1 MFSKNTHRM
10 LSPDSGARTKRR
22 GWPQQQEDEPE
33 TPAVP
38 VQNPEIAPPGIEGF
52 GYIVQTMRAAMKPA
66 ASFDGKTAVINFL
79 EKLDSHFML
88 YPVHE
93 FQKVALATSALK
105 GQALS
110 WFKCIGKNLLGE
122 PGSPTYTY
130 ENFKNSLVKAFP
142 VVRDRARLEAELFS
156 RYQER
161 IEDLSNFILRKI
173 QVFKLLYGS
182 RPDPEIIQVIL
193 PRLLPQVQDFIEL
206 RNPTTLDRLFELAVQ
221 FESRRTAD
229 NERRRQ
235 FERRS
240 VDFFSLAEAKIDF
253 KGGELTL
260 NMKPIEAKNDK
271 PPQLDLEHLQ
281 AEEKEKI
288 QGLVSHFANLFS
300 DVPGFTQ
307 VVNHDIDTGDAQP
320 VRQKPYRYDRTKEE
334 IIEHHIKEMLKN
346 KIITPISSSY
356 ASPVV
361 LCKKNN
367 DYPIT
372 HPKRWRFA
380 IDYRKLNSVT
390 KYPVYPLPIIEE
402 IIRNISSTKYM
413 TTLDLTSG
421 YFQIGVKP
429 EDVHKTAFIT
439 KSGTYAF
446 LRMPF
451 GLSGAPATFQR
462 CMDIVLRPVL
472 GKSTFIYLDDIIIT
486 SSTLEQHLQ
495 DLRKVFSLLN
505 EAGLKI
511 NASKC
516 KFAAKELRYLGF
528 KISQK
533 GIETDQSKIVAIRN
547 YPVPK
552 TAKKLSSFLGM
563 CSYYRAFIKDFAKI
577 AEPLLKLK
585 RKKARFSW
593 SAEANLAF
601 QKLKDALTQ
610 APVLKFPEGDK
621 GLEISADASDFAIG
635 AVLSQNGQ
643 PVAFFSRTLN
653 ETQRNYSATERETLA
668 VLASVQKF
676 RVFFGSSPVTVYT
689 DHAAV
694 TRLYSGKNLS
704 PRLIRWALKLQEYNL
719 IIKHTPGKENVVAD
733 ALSRINLDEN
743 GSVIKIAM
751 LTSKVLDSR
760 ETVIAELKKDPEFKN
775 IYNYLADPENFNHP
789 DIVPIRNRAE
799 NYELIDGLLFYTKA
813 TNENHEYRPVIPASM
828 RLNVLEELHDC
839 AISAHLGIRKTVQR
853 VREAVFFPELQ
864 KFTRAYV
871 QSCPTCQLNNYV
883 NFRPAGFLNSIK
895 SEFPNQII
903 GIDLLG
909 PYPRSKVNKSRYL
922 LVIVDHFSK
931 WLELIPLKRA
941 SAKIVVDSILN
952 KYILKYG
959 APLKVIS
966 DNGPQFVSKM
976 FEEMCAKLGIRH
988 LKMVP
993 YRPQSNIA
1001 ERVNRNVV
1009 KIIRS
1014 YVKNYHSTWD
1024 SHINEFAFALR
1035 TAKHDTT
1042 QKTPAELFLGRKILT
1057 PLDKLFFVQ
1066 ERAEEFKMS
1075 DIQKL
1080 IREATENIEMAQRK
1094 QKLYYDL
1101 KRREV
1106 KYNVGDEV
1114 LKIKHNLSNAPEEKV
1129 GKFFPRFE
1137 GPFTIEQITGAV
1149 VILKRNDGQTLKANV
1164 DQIKPFYNRSK
1175 MAVFKDSFQ
1184 DPRQSTSQEDI
1195 RQQKQQ
1201 EPATTASKCQKKKA
1215 PPQQRNKNQK
1225 GGFKRK
1231 SHDAG
1236 EQIYERNYERTKRRK
1251 QNGQGKP
1258 NVSKRTVESS
1268 DRCLR
1273 SKKRRLQPEN
1283 QLPEYSRNQDKQRA
1297 RAQER
1302 RAQSTKRPAEQPPL
1316 QRKLPRIQRRNFK
1329 RKRDEQAPKE
1339 QRKTRKLNQATTYSS
1354 FKDWAKKRMDDHN
1367 KITVVKSSG
1376 NGAISLTSATAT
1388 SSSSSGIETQIRSRR
1403 KAAKM
1408 IISVVV
1414 LFGLCYMPV
1423 HLINTLRY

>member
-1 MFSKNTHRM
+1 MAAFAAFKEEIKAGQDSVKEEMKAVQESVKDQMKLGQESVKEEMRAIKASQEELKKEITCIIENKFEAMEGRIDAVENKVSSVKEQIEERVSAVEQQIDYRVSAVKEQIQERVSAVKEQIQERVSAVEQQIDDKVSAVAKEVDTLKKFVATAGSNSDTFKFLAMPGHPSLKLSTYGGKTSWKVYKTQFSIVAEANGWDSQAKACPLASSLTADAADILQTLPENKRLDFEALSGALELRFGEKCLKDYSRLQLKSHFKNNKLFSAFEAMTIDRQKASSTRNADVSSERPCSESCRNHTEIEEKPETTSNSPAQMLFGRDLRLPCDLLFGRPPDAPSSPEEYIQDLQEQFEVMHNVARERVNLATEKMKTHYNTRATGYRFNEGDRVWLWNPTRRKG
-10 LSPDSGARTKRR
+10 LSPKLQSP
-22 GWPQQQEDEPE
+22 W
-33 TPAVP
+33 
-38 VQNPEIAPPGIEGF
+38 
-52 GYIVQTMRAAMKPA
+52 
-66 ASFDGKTAVINFL
+66 DG
-79 EKLDSHFML
+79 
-88 YPVHE
+88 P
-93 FQKVALATSALK
+93 
-105 GQALS
+105 
-110 WFKCIGKNLLGE
+110 
-122 PGSPTYTY
+122 YTVL
-130 ENFKNSLVKAFP
+130 NRLNDV
-142 VVRDRARLEAELFS
+142 VVRIR
-156 RYQER
+156 
-161 IEDLSNFILRKI
+161 
-173 QVFKLLYGS
+173 
-182 RPDPEIIQVIL
+182 
-193 PRLLPQVQDFIEL
+193 
-206 RNPTTLDRLFELAVQ
+206 
-221 FESRRTAD
+221 
-229 NERRRQ
+229 
-235 FERRS
+235 
-240 VDFFSLAEAKIDF
+240 VDFFSWAEAKIDF

-271 PPQLDLEHLQ
+271 PPQLDLQHLP

-288 QGLVSHFANLFS
+288 QGL
-300 DVPGFTQ
+300 
-307 VVNHDIDTGDAQP
+307 
-320 VRQKPYRYDRTKEE
+320 
-334 IIEHHIKEMLKN
+334 
-346 KIITPISSSY
+346 
-356 ASPVV
+356 
-361 LCKKNN
+361 
-367 DYPIT
+367 
-372 HPKRWRFA
+372 
-380 IDYRKLNSVT
+380 
-390 KYPVYPLPIIEE
+390 
-402 IIRNISSTKYM
+402 
-413 TTLDLTSG
+413 
-421 YFQIGVKP
+421 
-429 EDVHKTAFIT
+429 
-439 KSGTYAF
+439 
-446 LRMPF
+446 
-451 GLSGAPATFQR
+451 
-462 CMDIVLRPVL
+462 
-472 GKSTFIYLDDIIIT
+472 
-486 SSTLEQHLQ
+486 
-495 DLRKVFSLLN
+495 
-505 EAGLKI
+505 
-511 NASKC
+511 
-516 KFAAKELRYLGF
+516 
-528 KISQK
+528 

-1367 KITVVKSSG
+1367 KINFAG
-1376 NGAISLTSATAT
+1376 
-1388 SSSSSGIETQIRSRR
+1388 RS
-1403 KAAKM
+1403 KTCWKNKT
-1408 IISVVV
+1408 
-1414 LFGLCYMPV
+1414 C
-1423 HLINTLRY
+1423 

>member
-1 MFSKNTHRM
+1 
-10 LSPDSGARTKRR
+10 
-22 GWPQQQEDEPE
+22 
-33 TPAVP
+33 
-38 VQNPEIAPPGIEGF
+38 
-52 GYIVQTMRAAMKPA
+52 
-66 ASFDGKTAVINFL
+66 
-79 EKLDSHFML
+79 
-88 YPVHE
+88 
-93 FQKVALATSALK
+93 
-105 GQALS
+105 
-110 WFKCIGKNLLGE
+110 
-122 PGSPTYTY
+122 
-130 ENFKNSLVKAFP
+130 
-142 VVRDRARLEAELFS
+142 
-156 RYQER
+156 
-161 IEDLSNFILRKI
+161 
-173 QVFKLLYGS
+173 
-182 RPDPEIIQVIL
+182 
-193 PRLLPQVQDFIEL
+193 
-206 RNPTTLDRLFELAVQ
+206 
-221 FESRRTAD
+221 
-229 NERRRQ
+229 
-235 FERRS
+235 
-240 VDFFSLAEAKIDF
+240 
-253 KGGELTL
+253 
-260 NMKPIEAKNDK
+260 
-271 PPQLDLEHLQ
+271 
-281 AEEKEKI
+281 
-288 QGLVSHFANLFS
+288 
-300 DVPGFTQ
+300 
-307 VVNHDIDTGDAQP
+307 
-320 VRQKPYRYDRTKEE
+320 
-334 IIEHHIKEMLKN
+334 
-346 KIITPISSSY
+346 
-356 ASPVV
+356 
-361 LCKKNN
+361 
-367 DYPIT
+367 
-372 HPKRWRFA
+372 
-380 IDYRKLNSVT
+380 
-390 KYPVYPLPIIEE
+390 
-402 IIRNISSTKYM
+402 
-413 TTLDLTSG
+413 
-421 YFQIGVKP
+421 
-429 EDVHKTAFIT
+429 
-439 KSGTYAF
+439 
-446 LRMPF
+446 
-451 GLSGAPATFQR
+451 
-462 CMDIVLRPVL
+462 
-472 GKSTFIYLDDIIIT
+472 
-486 SSTLEQHLQ
+486 
-495 DLRKVFSLLN
+495 
-505 EAGLKI
+505 
-511 NASKC
+511 
-516 KFAAKELRYLGF
+516 
-528 KISQK
+528 
-533 GIETDQSKIVAIRN
+533 
-547 YPVPK
+547 
-552 TAKKLSSFLGM
+552 
-563 CSYYRAFIKDFAKI
+563 
-577 AEPLLKLK
+577 
-585 RKKARFSW
+585 
-593 SAEANLAF
+593 
-601 QKLKDALTQ
+601 
-610 APVLKFPEGDK
+610 
-621 GLEISADASDFAIG
+621 
-635 AVLSQNGQ
+635 
-643 PVAFFSRTLN
+643 
-653 ETQRNYSATERETLA
+653 
-668 VLASVQKF
+668 
-676 RVFFGSSPVTVYT
+676 
-689 DHAAV
+689 
-694 TRLYSGKNLS
+694 
-704 PRLIRWALKLQEYNL
+704 
-719 IIKHTPGKENVVAD
+719 
-733 ALSRINLDEN
+733 
-743 GSVIKIAM
+743 M

-1367 KITVVKSSG
+1367 KIIRPKCGLLRSVSLPNWELFDEKPGSCQIVSHSIDTGNEPPVQSKPYRYDRVKEDILEQHITKMLEDKISTSPYASPVVLCREKNGLPAADPNAWRFAIDYRKFNSITKYPTYPLPIIDEIIRKTRSTKSMTTLDLTSGYFQIAVKPEDVAKTAFITKSGEYAFLRMPFGLSGAPATFQKVMDIVLRPVLGKSTVIYLYDIIVTSETLEEHIKHLEEVFTLLYKAGLKVNPKKCKFASKELRLLLQ
-1376 NGAISLTSATAT
+1376 APETAQRILISLSPSKDPPATK
-1388 SSSSSGIETQIRSRR
+1388 R
-1403 KAAKM
+1403 KAANSEEGTAKRRQLQQDPSSTRTRSTKQIKVPFQQRPAPVGQLKRHLQDKQRKRQTTKPKPQEVTTRICQPKASM
-1408 IISVVV
+1408 KRKQLDDKRSTPFQEPRRTKRVFKDSETRKEDRFNWCKEHQNWTEHQWSHV
-1414 LFGLCYMPV
+1414 LFTDESRFSLTGDSKRVYIWRESGTQNDPSNIVERDRFGSGGVMVWGGITIDGRTPLHVFSSGSVTGQIYRDEVLDPYARLFRGAYGPDLLFMGDNARPHRANLV
-1423 HLINTLRY
+1423 DEFLESEDIKRIPWPPNSRDLNPIANLWDYLGRAIAPPRYVNALKKALLEEWRLIPQTVVNNVISSLKTRCDMCVQVREDHIPY